1 MLSVTNTER
10 RNFKFIYYL
19 KIKSILLKT
28 DKFISMEVT
37 EIIQKTLIPNF
48 WIAYTQFTYRYETIN
63 SNIKATQ
70 KLYSYFWQA
79 TLYFRYFSMALL

>member
-19 KIKSILLKT
+19 KIKSLLLKT

-48 WIAYTQFTYRYETIN
+48 
-63 SNIKATQ
+63 
-70 KLYSYFWQA
+70 
-79 TLYFRYFSMALL
+79 